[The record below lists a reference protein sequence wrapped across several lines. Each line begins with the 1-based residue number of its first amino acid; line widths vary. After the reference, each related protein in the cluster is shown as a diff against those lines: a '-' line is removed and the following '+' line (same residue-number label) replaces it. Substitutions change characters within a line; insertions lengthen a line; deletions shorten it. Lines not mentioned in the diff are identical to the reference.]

1 MGLTELTEL
10 TKSPILIALPVVGAA
25 ARTQK

>member
-1 MGLTELTEL
+1 MGLTELTESAKL
-10 TKSPILIALPVVGAA
+10 PILIALPVIGAA